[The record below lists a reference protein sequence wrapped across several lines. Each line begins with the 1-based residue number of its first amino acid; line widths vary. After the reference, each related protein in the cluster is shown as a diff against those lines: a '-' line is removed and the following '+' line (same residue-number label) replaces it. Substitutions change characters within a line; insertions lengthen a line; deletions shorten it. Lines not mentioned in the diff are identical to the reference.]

1 MNTIM
6 PKACCQ
12 RYTKKPTNGFTLV
25 ELMVSI
31 LIGLILLAVMSLAFL
46 SNKQSYRAQDS
57 SAQMQENGRYAIEVL
72 TRDIR
77 LAGYWGGF
85 EHKVDSGKIIF
96 PTGTIDPTTFG
107 CDATNWA
114 KMASQRIYGLND
126 TNNDASITGNYSAA
140 TCIPALPNGDV
151 IVVRH
156 ASPIS
161 LAVTDLQVNVLY
173 LKSDIDE
180 MALFEGITPPTEAK
194 LGTPFREPTTLQRVI
209 ANAYFLG
216 NSLVEC
222 SAGAGTTPGA
232 PLKGLRR
239 LSSTSATTV
248 GPSEEIIGGVEDFQV
263 MYGVDNTNDGT
274 ADLYVNASA
283 LVDWP
288 NVVSVRIWLLL
299 RAACGE
305 SGYANTST
313 YTNPSGVATTIAS
326 DSIRRQ
332 VFTTT
337 IFLRNPRYPSL

>member
-12 RYTKKPTNGFTLV
+12 RYTKKPASGFTLV

-31 LIGLILLAVMSLAFL
+31 LIGLILLAVMGLAFL

-126 TNNDASITGNYSAA
+126 TNNDTSVTGNYSAA

-156 ASPIS
+156 ASPNTFTTAE
-161 LAVTDLQVNVLY
+161 LKTDGLY

-180 MALFEGITPPTEAK
+180 MALFTGITPPTEAK
-194 LGTPFREPTTLQRVI
+194 LGTPFQDPNTLQRVI

-216 NSLVEC
+216 NSLVVC
-222 SAGAGTTPGA
+222 SDGGPTPGG
-232 PLKGLRR
+232 PLLGLKRIG
-239 LSSTSATTV
+239 STNATPV
-248 GPSEEIIGGVEDFQV
+248 GPREEIIGGVEDFQV